1 MKDNIQV
8 KQLPTQQLEDMLHK
22 ELNKLQP
29 DGELVR
35 KLLSE
40 LESRSEPIDL
50 DQPAVQK
57 AAQRF
62 QQNCAADEARQQMQR
77 VHKYRKWI
85 LSTVAAAIALC
96 VLVLVAPGTANAE
109 NAWERLAK
117 WTDTVFAFFSAR
129 DTQEEYIYTT
139 THPGLQKVYEAVM
152 DLGVTQPVVPMWIPQ
167 EYELTNLIVDKQPAK
182 EQVYARFSTKESEI
196 TYMIDVHSQHVINKY
211 LKNENSTRIYERAGT
226 IHYIVVNE
234 DTISVTWTIDNIEC
248 SVFVDV
254 QEAVVYRILDSI
266 YEMEE
271 K

>member
-117 WTDTVFAFFSAR
+117 WTDTVFGFFNIN
-129 DTQEEYIYTT
+129 DMQTEDIYNTDN
-139 THPGLQKVYEAVM
+139 PGLQQVYDAATGF
-152 DLGVTQPVVPMWIPQ
+152 GVTQAVVPSWLPENSQ
-167 EYELTNLIVDKQPAK
+167 LLELKIINQQAK
-182 EQVYARFSTKESEI
+182 EKIYALFQSDTSII
-196 TYMIDVHSQHVINKY
+196 TYVIKINYENTFYKY
-211 LKNENSTRIYERAGT
+211 PKDDMSVTQYETGGI
-226 IHYIVVNE
+226 IHYIASNNGATTATWVV
-234 DTISVTWTIDNIEC
+234 DNIEC
-248 SVFVDV
+248 SISVEG
-254 QEAVVYRILDSI
+254 QENMIYMIIDSI
-266 YEMEE
+266 YDKEIY
-271 K
+271 

>member
-96 VLVLVAPGTANAE
+96 VLLLVVPGTANAE
-109 NAWERLAK
+109 SAWERLAR
-117 WTDTVFAFFSAR
+117 WTDTVFEFFSPG
-129 DTQEEYIYTT
+129 DVQEEYVYTT
-139 THPGLQKVYEAVM
+139 DHPGLQQVYDEVA
-152 DLGVTQPVVPMWIPQ
+152 DLGVTRPVVPMWIPE
-167 EYELTNLIVDKQPAK
+167 EYELTYLDIVPQRKKIQVRAK
-182 EQVYARFSTKESEI
+182 FSYATSEI
-196 TYMIDVHSQHVINKY
+196 MFVFEVYNQD
-211 LKNENSTRIYERAGT
+211 STRKHLKDDQRVGIYENDGI
-226 IHYIVVNE
+226 IHYILSN
-234 DTISVTWTIDNIEC
+234 DSTTTVTWIIENIEC
-248 SVFVDV
+248 SIYVDV
-254 QEAVVYRILDSI
+254 QEDVLYKILDSI
-266 YEMEE
+266 YEMEDQ
-271 K
+271 